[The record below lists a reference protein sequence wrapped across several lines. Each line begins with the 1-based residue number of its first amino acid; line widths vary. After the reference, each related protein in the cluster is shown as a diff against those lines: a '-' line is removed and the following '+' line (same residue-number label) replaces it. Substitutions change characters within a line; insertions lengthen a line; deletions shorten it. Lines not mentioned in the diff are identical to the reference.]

1 MGHCYWSM
9 YGHDKQYA
17 LYLITHIDYGVWGGV
32 VVKAL
37 RY

>member
-1 MGHCYWSM
+1 VGPTF
-9 YGHDKQYA
+9 KN
-17 LYLITHIDYGVWGGV
+17 LHINQRGGGVWGGV